1 MISIKN
7 LYFSYSK
14 DSNYVIDDLNLHIK
28 NGSYTSILG
37 QNGTGKSTL
46 IKLILGLLK
55 PVKGNITI
63 STNKIGYVPQST
75 ENFNF
80 AFPITVREL
89 LLCHAKSLKLK
100 SPEST
105 VIKSLKLLGM
115 ENFQK
120 NLIGS
125 LSGGQ
130 KQKIFIARSL
140 IGNPE
145 LLILDEPS
153 TGVDVKSQKEIY
165 GFLKKINK
173 ENNVTII
180 CVEHNLKAAYS
191 NSTHILNFHAE
202 TGSLLNIN
210 EFLRN
215 NMEVV
220 NND

>member
-1 MISIKN
+1 MISIEN
-7 LYFSYSK
+7 LNFSYNKNS
-14 DSNYVIDDLNLHIK
+14 DYVISNLNLHIK
-28 NGSYTSILG
+28 KGSYTSILG
-37 QNGTGKSTL
+37 ENGTGKSTL
-46 IKLILGLLK
+46 IKLILNFLT
-55 PVKGNITI
+55 PVKGTI
-63 STNKIGYVPQST
+63 KIQANRIGYVPQST

-80 AFPITVREL
+80 AFPITVYEM

-100 SPEST
+100 NPDNAVT
-105 VIKSLKLLGM
+105 NSLNLMGM
-115 ENFQK
+115 GNFKK

-140 IGNPE
+140 IGNPD

-165 GFLKKINK
+165 SFLKKLNK
-173 ENNVTII
+173 EGNVTII

-191 NSTHILNFHAE
+191 NSTHIFNFHGE
-202 TGSLLNIN
+202 NGSLLNIN
-210 EFLRN
+210 DFLKS

-220 NND
+220 K